1 MAPIHASV
9 SAIVLGWSIR
19 TARTGVPVW
28 DAAAFRIV
36 NALPDALAPLA
47 WLPMQAGALATPLVS
62 GAVIALRGDRRSGI
76 RVAASGAGAWAM
88 AKALKRVVARGR
100 PGDHDPA
107 TVLRIGSADHGLGYP
122 SGHAAVAATVA
133 LAWPNDTSS
142 WVPTALGALAATV
155 GMTRVYVGAHYPLD
169 VIGGWALGAVIGE
182 MTRAAERAIL
192 SDRRS

>member
-1 MAPIHASV
+1 MAPIRASV
-9 SAIVLGWSIR
+9 STVVLTWSIR
-19 TARTGVPVW
+19 RARTGVPAW
-28 DAAAFRIV
+28 DAAAFRFV

-62 GAVIALRGDRRSGI
+62 GTVIALRGDLRSGI

-142 WVPTALGALAATV
+142 WVPAALGALAATV
-155 GMTRVYVGAHYPLD
+155 GITRVYVGAHYPLD

-182 MTRAAERAIL
+182 MTRAAEGAIL